1 MVLYSTFTEC
11 TKAITDYLDNLPEYE
26 GELKSLLSIN
36 FKTLMEIIVRK
47 NQILIT
53 IKKFLK

>member
-26 GELKSLLSIN
+26 GEIKTLLS
-36 FKTLMEIIVRK
+36 
-47 NQILIT
+47 
-53 IKKFLK
+53 LKI